1 MLSSISSSRDCSGA
15 EEVELDPDSQLDRE
29 LGREEALDLDLDL
42 EGEDEREELEEAS
55 PEFWEAM

>member
-1 MLSSISSSRDCSGA
+1 M
-15 EEVELDPDSQLDRE
+15 ELDPDSQLDRE